1 MLASGLP
8 GALLKGIDVKK
19 GVVGVLVLLAVVV
32 LVSPAIVGR
41 LAEKSMDE
49 SLNWAAQESGEVRVT
64 SENFTRGWFSS
75 EGTHRVELRD
85 GDLKSAIMALAGPV
99 DSADELPVL
108 IIHTKLDHG
117 LIPVSSMSRNQGSLA
132 PGLGSAVSTLQ
143 IELESG
149 ETVDIPGTIYSKVG
163 LTGELLSNYVLEP
176 GSHTEDGMTAFWGAT
191 NIEVTTDPRNGKAT
205 FHGTVSSV
213 SVDDGS
219 EKVSLGSL
227 TFAGAQ
233 ALTEYGIAVGD
244 VSFELDDLGVSVGGN
259 DAGGLRSMSVMATT
273 ELDGTD
279 VNADATINMVMQ
291 GLPEFGEMSFDMAF
305 ELAGADAELLGRVQ
319 RALEGPGSTQDPM
332 AAYAAAEDDLLAL
345 FASGFEMNFE
355 QFNMTVPQGTITSK
369 MLFSFKERDPAGFAW
384 TSLLMTTEATIDL
397 SIPEP
402 LVEMLL
408 QLQPGAAMAIGGGYL
423 VKSGDAYVLAAEMK
437 KGLLTVNGAPIPIPF
452 GAVR

>member
-1 MLASGLP
+1 M
-8 GALLKGIDVKK
+8 KK
-19 GVVGVLVLLAVVV
+19 GVVGVLILLALVV

-49 SLNWAAQESGEVRVT
+49 NLNWAAQESGDVRVT
-64 SENFTRGWFSS
+64 SESFTRGWFSS
-75 EGTHRVELRD
+75 EGIHRVELRD
-85 GDLKSAIMALAGPV
+85 GDLKSTLMALAGPV
-99 DSADELPVL
+99 GSADELPVL
-108 IIHTKLDHG
+108 IINTKLDHG
-117 LIPVSSMSRNQGSLA
+117 LIPVSSMSREQGSLA

-143 IELESG
+143 LELENG
-149 ETVDIPGTIYSKVG
+149 ETFDIPGTIYSKVG
-163 LTGELLSNYVLEP
+163 LAGELLSNYVLEP
-176 GSHTEDGMTAFWGAT
+176 GSHSEDGATASWGAT
-191 NIEVTTDPRNGKAT
+191 DIEVKTDPKNGTAT

-213 SVDDGS
+213 SVDDGT
-219 EKVSLGSL
+219 EKMSLGSL
-227 TFAGAQ
+227 TFTGSQ
-233 ALTEYGIAVGD
+233 APTEYGIAVGD
-244 VSFELDDLGVSVGGN
+244 VSFELDDLSVRIGGN
-259 DAGGLRSMSVMATT
+259 DAGGLQSMSVKAIT

-291 GLPEFGEMSFDMAF
+291 GLPEFGELSFDMVFA
-305 ELAGADAELLGRVQ
+305 LAGADAELLGRVQ
-319 RALEGPGSTQDPM
+319 RALESTGTSQDPM
-332 AAYAAAEDDLLAL
+332 AAYAAAEGDLLEL

-369 MLFSFKERDPAGFAW
+369 MLFSFKEKDPAGFAW

-408 QLQPGAAMAIGGGYL
+408 QLQPAAAMAIGGGYL

-452 GAVR
+452 GAMR

>member
-1 MLASGLP
+1 
-8 GALLKGIDVKK
+8 VKK
-19 GVVGVLVLLAVVV
+19 GVVGVLVLLALVV

-49 SLNWAAQESGEVRVT
+49 NLNWAAQESGDVRVT

-75 EGTHRVELRD
+75 EGTHRIELRD
-85 GDLKSAIMALAGPV
+85 GDLKSTIMALGGPV
-99 DSADELPVL
+99 DSTNELPVL

-117 LIPVSSMSRNQGSLA
+117 LIPVSSMSREQGSLA

-143 IELESG
+143 IELENG
-149 ETVDIPGTIYSKVG
+149 DTFDIPGTIYSKVG

-176 GSHTEDGMTAFWGAT
+176 GSHTEDGTTASWGAT
-191 NIEVTTDPRNGKAT
+191 DIEVETDPRNGKAT

-219 EKVSLGSL
+219 DKMSLGSL

-233 ALTEYGIAVGD
+233 APTQYGIAVGD
-244 VSFELDDLGVSVGGN
+244 VSFQLDDLSASVGGN
-259 DAGGLRSMSVMATT
+259 DAGGLQSMSVKATT
-273 ELDGTD
+273 ALDGAD
-279 VNADATINMVMQ
+279 VNADATVKMVMH
-291 GLPEFGEMSFDMAF
+291 GLPQFGEMSFDMEF
-305 ELAGADAELLGRVQ
+305 GLAGADAQLLGRVQ
-319 RALEGPGSTQDPM
+319 RALESTGASQDPM
-332 AAYAAAEDDLLAL
+332 AAYAAAEKDLLAL
-345 FASGFEMNFE
+345 FAAGFEMNFE
-355 QFNMTVPQGTITSK
+355 QFNVTLPQGTVRSK
-369 MLFSFKERDPAGFAW
+369 MLFSFKEKDPADFAW

-402 LVEMLL
+402 LIEMLL
-408 QLQPGAAMAIGGGYL
+408 DVQPGAAMAIAGGYL

-452 GAVR
+452 GAMR